1 MKYRDSLDVVAKT
14 LIERETLDGRDVDEL
29 VKHGR
34 LLSDEERTALDPIG
48 EPTPVA
54 TPVATADVP
63 AGSASERSGDA

>member
-34 LLSDEERTALDPIG
+34 LLSDEERTALDPIS
-48 EPTPVA
+48 EPTQ
-54 TPVATADVP
+54 VATADVP